1 MTAYVEERLGAVREE
16 KAFWCDALGDRSG
29 KSDTLDHIRESEQT
43 RGIVNTPVSL
53 SALNLK
59 KRILKM
65 PGWYLKYFAYSQLS
79 LVPG

>member
-1 MTAYVEERLGAVREE
+1 MTAYVEERLDAVRG
-16 KAFWCDALGDRSG
+16 KSFLMWRSG
-29 KSDTLDHIRESEQT
+29 WQKWKKWHIRPKKSKQT